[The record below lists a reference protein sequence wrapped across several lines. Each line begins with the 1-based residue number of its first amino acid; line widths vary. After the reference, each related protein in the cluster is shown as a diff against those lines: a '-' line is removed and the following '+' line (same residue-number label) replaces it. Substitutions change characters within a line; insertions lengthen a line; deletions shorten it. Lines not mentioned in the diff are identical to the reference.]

1 MISLRL
7 ELNEDIRLNSASP
20 KSSSNLE
27 SKFLHVLHFTREQS
41 SKSLDPG
48 AEFFRSLHA
57 YSEPCAFIMRN
68 GDLTR
73 LQLFAKH
80 SEERNSD
87 RAKLAGV
94 SDEEILQETVKVN
107 QTPITKYKDLKN
119 LLDSHIPIMLNPS
132 RPISEIYEAI
142 KEIKSQFDQDIKLRA
157 DLSDEFKIWSKYGLL
172 PYFDLKAWARIT
184 GQRLR
189 NQDIHELIWPPGQS
203 LDMSEE
209 AIKKTTSRYFRKVF
223 SRSMLKKL

>member
-7 ELNEDIRLNSASP
+7 ELNEDISRNSASP
-20 KSSSNLE
+20 KSSSNLK
-27 SKFLHVLHFTREQS
+27 SKFLHVIHFTREQS

-48 AEFFRSLHA
+48 AAFFRSLHA
-57 YSEPCAFIMRN
+57 SSEPSAFIMRN

-73 LQLFAKH
+73 LQLFAKL

-87 RAKLAGV
+87 RAKLEEV
-94 SDEEILQETVKVN
+94 SDVESLQETLKMD
-107 QTPITKYKDLKN
+107 QQPITKYEDLK
-119 LLDSHIPIMLNPS
+119 LLFDSHIPIMLNPS
-132 RPISEIYEAI
+132 RPISEICLAI
-142 KEIKSQFDQDIKLRA
+142 KEIKNQFDKDIKLRA
-157 DLSDEFKIWSKYGLL
+157 DLSEELKIWSKYGLL

-189 NQDIHELIWPPGQS
+189 NQDIHELIWPPGHS

-223 SRSMLKKL
+223 SISMLKKL